1 MSFHLLPDNEESRHT
16 INQSAGPRTCQ
27 RAELG
32 VSLVLLLGFS
42 QHSRPGPALPSRVGL
57 QQGFSTC
64 SHLIALRRLPFERW
78 SLANI
83 QETQDGTGGVLRC
96 VSCYGQD
103 QLTS

>member
-1 MSFHLLPDNEESRHT
+1 MKKVGTRSILYK
-16 INQSAGPRTCQ
+16 SAGPRACQ

-32 VSLVLLLGFS
+32 VSLVFLLLGFS

-96 VSCYGQD
+96 VPCYGQD